1 MTLPDTRDVVK
12 RLSHPHY
19 VANSLL
25 CAVLPALLLLSL
37 DLRSSPAVTTALVA
51 APVLLALSV
60 GLRKDSDNIESLH
73 ESVTFQLRLFNLF
86 GLFFLRNEIGIT
98 KGWVLAYFGVWMV
111 CSFLFP
117 QPSYLGPHKLKVLTS
132 ETFDTHILLLSP
144 ADSVHLVEEPKIVEL
159 PDETPDEP
167 AVPASSPPD
176 PTQYHLVLFYADY
189 DKKSRDLELT
199 LARLSNELT
208 TPVLDFCL
216 LDSAKAPTTF
226 YDLGI
231 STSPMAFDIPQLR
244 LYKGGKVVQQYPLSE
259 GEARRKMRRE
269 RSAKLEED
277 LGVKDGAIES
287 EDGSDDGAD
296 SDAESEDEREV
307 QRIRDMSRF
316 KWDRS
321 AAAIV
326 RTFRLRERARL
337 PSRSS

>member
-1 MTLPDTRDVVK
+1 MSLPDTRDVVQ
-12 RLSHPHY
+12 RISHAHY

-25 CAVLPALLLLSL
+25 CAALPVLLLLSL

-60 GLRKDSDNIESLH
+60 GLRKSSDNIESLH

-86 GLFFLRNEIGIT
+86 GLFFLRNEVGIT
-98 KGWVLAYFGVWMV
+98 KGWVLAYFGVWMA

-117 QPSYLGPHKLKVLTS
+117 QPPYLGQHKLNVLTP

-144 ADSVHLVEEPKIVEL
+144 ADSVQIDEPKIVEL
-159 PDETPDEP
+159 SDEMPDEP
-167 AVPASSPPD
+167 APPASSPPD
-176 PTQYHLVLFYADY
+176 PTQFHLVLFYADY

-199 LARLSNELT
+199 LARLSNEMT
-208 TPVLDFCL
+208 TPALDFCV

-277 LGVKDGAIES
+277 LGVKGGTIES

-316 KWDRS
+316 RWVRS
-321 AAAIV
+321 ATAIV
-326 RTFRLRERARL
+326 RTFRLDERAGL
-337 PSRSS
+337 PRSS